1 MAITKRL
8 TISSQ
13 NRAVTGKRTGS
24 YTVFTTSGL
33 ALGIPNGAIITKI
46 ETPKDMFWVTGNPGG
61 YSADFRVTD
70 KESNISN
77 ILNKP
82 YSIAVH
88 YSNGTNTNTAPQA
101 TIDFLNKSS
110 NEFQTKKF
118 YFYGQGYY
126 SQSNTNGNI
135 TIGFGDRSPSALG
148 IYIDIT
154 YVEPAPVIRA
164 KLIDRTGFYSV
175 DNPVWDKNNSRAD
188 IYIEAETYGG
198 TTITSYHYEYWYGT
212 RTDSNVNSGE
222 INNPT
227 STLVLSNL
235 PVSNSEGDLSYKIYA
250 KDNLGQQ
257 SNTVEGTIVG
267 IDYTIPNKIVKF
279 EIQRSSNNED
289 ENNPD
294 PDDAG
299 EYLYATIRLQGDDLA
314 LFYTEEKIRI
324 FFTISNSS
332 QDFLLAFAKDDPENR
347 SDQYYRSFP
356 TPNNKDDIIGKD
368 YTFLLTK
375 NGDNESIF
383 KGSNTTDV
391 SISMAIS
398 FGLQTG
404 TEVEWV
410 PISNLT
416 ATRIVNATPSIFS
429 IEREGVAFGCELK
442 KPATSGNE
450 EDVYS
455 LNDPK
460 FLCNMRAYFKKKV
473 AFDQRLTF
481 KDGIEGDVI
490 YLTGKGF
497 IYPNTDSYIEEIEN
511 EQTVRKYG
519 WEPIILNGA
528 FTAWNE
534 TTDSCQSK
542 RKLDS
547 VSIIGAVK
555 PSANIAA
562 GSTTLI
568 ATLDKR
574 YAPPHRL
581 QFRACLESTT
591 IEGRIVVAPQY
602 ESDGTTVSGT
612 TLSFVNRGAAA
623 NTNLWISICIN
634 YMV

>member
-24 YTVFTTSGL
+24 YTIFTTSGL

-46 ETPKDMFWVTGNPGG
+46 ETPKNMFWVTGNPGE

-135 TIGFGDRSPSALG
+135 TIQFGDRSPSALG

-198 TTITSYHYEYWYGT
+198 TIITSYHYEYWYGT

-222 INNPT
+222 ITNPT

-279 EIQRSSNNED
+279 EIQRSSTKI
-289 ENNPD
+289 PFD

-314 LFYTEEKIRI
+314 LFYTEENIRI

-332 QDFLLAFAKDDPENR
+332 QDFLLAFAKDDENR
-347 SDQYYRSFP
+347 PDKYYSP
-356 TPNNKDDIIGKD
+356 LPLPPNKDDIISKD
-368 YTFLLTK
+368 YTFLLT
-375 NGDNESIF
+375 NDDESAF
-383 KGSNTTDV
+383 KGSNTTDI

-473 AFDQRLTF
+473 SFDKRLTL

-490 YLTGKGF
+490 FL
-497 IYPNTDSYIEEIEN
+497 NTDSYIEEIEN

-519 WEPIILNGA
+519 WEPIALNSA
-528 FTAWNE
+528 FSVWNE

-547 VSIIGAVK
+547 VSIIGAIK

-602 ESDGTTVSGT
+602 ESDGTTVTGT

>member
-24 YTVFTTSGL
+24 YTIFTTSGL

-46 ETPKDMFWVTGNPGG
+46 ETPKNMFWVTGNPGE

-126 SQSNTNGNI
+126 PQSNTSGNI
-135 TIGFGDRSPSALG
+135 TIEFGDRSPSALG

-222 INNPT
+222 ITNPT

-250 KDNLGQQ
+250 KDSLGQQ

-279 EIQRSSNNED
+279 EIQRSSSREYF
-289 ENNPD
+289 D

-314 LFYTEEKIRI
+314 LFYTGENIRI

-332 QDFLLAFAKDDPENR
+332 QDFLLAFAKDDENR
-347 SDQYYRSFP
+347 PDKYYSP
-356 TPNNKDDIIGKD
+356 LPPNKDNIISED

-375 NGDNESIF
+375 DDMSAF

-398 FGLQTG
+398 FGLQTETG
-404 TEVEWV
+404 VEWV

-473 AFDQRLTF
+473 SFDKRLTL

-490 YLTGKGF
+490 F
-497 IYPNTDSYIEEIEN
+497 FNTDSYIEEIEN

-519 WEPIILNGA
+519 WEPITLNSA
-528 FTAWNE
+528 FTVWNE

-547 VSIIGAVK
+547 VSIIGAIK

>member
-1 MAITKRL
+1 MAVKTKEIIF
-8 TISSQ
+8 TKNAI
-13 NRAVTGKRTGS
+13 AVKATK
-24 YTVFTTSGL
+24 SG
-33 ALGIPNGAIITKI
+33 AYRIIDGYQGVVLGIPNNAIITDISTVEGYFSI
-46 ETPKDMFWVTGNPGG
+46 EGQGSW
-61 YSADFRVTD
+61 SAQLRITNDA
-70 KESNISN
+70 KNISN
-77 ILNKP
+77 QLNVP
-82 YSIAVH
+82 YWIHSHGYGNVKSSAPKATLDFVNQYSAHFDTQPFYFYLQGYVSNKDSLSI
-88 YSNGTNTNTAPQA
+88 TCQTNTAMV
-101 TIDFLNKSS
+101 IS
-110 NEFQTKKF
+110 
-118 YFYGQGYY
+118 
-126 SQSNTNGNI
+126 
-135 TIGFGDRSPSALG
+135 
-148 IYIDIT
+148 

-222 INNPT
+222 ITNPT
-227 STLVLSNL
+227 GTLVLSNL

-314 LFYTEEKIRI
+314 LFYTKENIRI

-332 QDFLLAFAKDDPENR
+332 QDFLLAFAKDDENR

-383 KGSNTTDV
+383 KGSNITDV

-473 AFDQRLTF
+473 SFDKRLTL

-490 YLTGKGF
+490 FL
-497 IYPNTDSYIEEIEN
+497 NTDSYIEEIEN

-519 WEPIILNGA
+519 WEPITLNSA
-528 FTAWNE
+528 FTVWNE

-547 VSIIGAVK
+547 VSIIGAIK

-591 IEGRIVVAPQY
+591 IEGRIIVAPQY

>member
-1 MAITKRL
+1 MVVKTKEIIFTKDAIAVKATKSGAYR
-8 TISSQ
+8 TINGYQ
-13 NRAVTGKRTGS
+13 GV
-24 YTVFTTSGL
+24 V
-33 ALGIPNGAIITKI
+33 LGIPNNALITDISTTKTNDYFYI
-46 ETPKDMFWVTGNPGG
+46 AGQGSWSAQLRITNDAKNISNQLNVPYWIHNHSYGNVKSSAPKATLDFINQ
-61 YSADFRVTD
+61 YSAHFDTQPFYFYLQGYVSD
-70 KESNISN
+70 KES
-77 ILNKP
+77 L
-82 YSIAVH
+82 SIACQ
-88 YSNGTNTNTAPQA
+88 TNTAMV
-101 TIDFLNKSS
+101 IS
-110 NEFQTKKF
+110 
-118 YFYGQGYY
+118 
-126 SQSNTNGNI
+126 
-135 TIGFGDRSPSALG
+135 
-148 IYIDIT
+148 

-198 TTITSYHYEYWYGT
+198 TTITSYHYEYWYGI

-222 INNPT
+222 ITNPT

-398 FGLQTG
+398 FGRQTG

-481 KDGIEGDVI
+481 KDGIDGDVI

-511 EQTVRKYG
+511 EQPVRKYG

-568 ATLDKR
+568 ATLDKK

-581 QFRACLESTT
+581 QFRACLESAT

>member
-1 MAITKRL
+1 MAVKTKEIIF
-8 TISSQ
+8 TKDAI
-13 NRAVTGKRTGS
+13 AVKATK
-24 YTVFTTSGL
+24 SG
-33 ALGIPNGAIITKI
+33 AYRIIDGYQGVVLGIPNNAIITDISTTKTNDYFYI
-46 ETPKDMFWVTGNPGG
+46 AGQGSW
-61 YSADFRVTD
+61 SAQLRITNDA
-70 KESNISN
+70 KNISN
-77 ILNKP
+77 QLNVP
-82 YSIAVH
+82 YWIHNHSYGNVKSSAPKATLDFINQYSAHFDTQPFYFYLQGYVSNKESLSIVCK
-88 YSNGTNTNTAPQA
+88 TNTAMV
-101 TIDFLNKSS
+101 IS
-110 NEFQTKKF
+110 
-118 YFYGQGYY
+118 
-126 SQSNTNGNI
+126 
-135 TIGFGDRSPSALG
+135 
-148 IYIDIT
+148 

-212 RTDSNVNSGE
+212 RIDSNVNSGE
-222 INNPT
+222 ITNPT

-267 IDYTIPNKIVKF
+267 IDYSIPNKIVKF

-314 LFYTEEKIRI
+314 LFYTKENIRI

-332 QDFLLAFAKDDPENR
+332 QDFLLAFAKDDENR
-347 SDQYYRSFP
+347 PDQYYRSFP

-398 FGLQTG
+398 FGLQTETG
-404 TEVEWV
+404 VEWS

-460 FLCNMRAYFKKKV
+460 LLCNMRAYFKKKV
-473 AFDQRLTF
+473 SFDKRLTL

-490 YLTGKGF
+490 FL
-497 IYPNTDSYIEEIEN
+497 NTDSYIEEIEN

-519 WEPIILNGA
+519 WEPIALNNA
-528 FTAWNE
+528 FTVWNE

-547 VSIIGAVK
+547 VSIIGAIK
-555 PSANIAA
+555 PSVNIAA

-581 QFRACLESTT
+581 QFRACLESTA

>member
-24 YTVFTTSGL
+24 YTIFTTSGL

-46 ETPKDMFWVTGNPGG
+46 ETPKNMFWVTGNPGE

-135 TIGFGDRSPSALG
+135 TIQFGDRSPSGLG

-222 INNPT
+222 ITNPT

-279 EIQRSSNNED
+279 EIQRSSTKI
-289 ENNPD
+289 PFD

-314 LFYTEEKIRI
+314 LFYTEENIRI

-332 QDFLLAFAKDDPENR
+332 QDFLLAFAKDDENR
-347 SDQYYRSFP
+347 HDKYYSP
-356 TPNNKDDIIGKD
+356 LPPNKDNIISED

-375 NGDNESIF
+375 DDMSDF

-398 FGLQTG
+398 FGLQTETG
-404 TEVEWV
+404 VEWS

-473 AFDQRLTF
+473 SFDKRLTL

-490 YLTGKGF
+490 FL
-497 IYPNTDSYIEEIEN
+497 NTDSYIEEIEN

-519 WEPIILNGA
+519 WEPIALNSA
-528 FTAWNE
+528 FTVWNE

-547 VSIIGAVK
+547 VSIIGAIK

>member
-1 MAITKRL
+1 MAVKTKEIIF
-8 TISSQ
+8 TKDAI
-13 NRAVTGKRTGS
+13 AVKATK
-24 YTVFTTSGL
+24 SG
-33 ALGIPNGAIITKI
+33 AYRIIDGYQGVVLGIPNNAIITDISTVETNRYFFI
-46 ETPKDMFWVTGNPGG
+46 ETSGSWSAQLRITNDAKNISNQLNVPYWIHSHSYSNVKSSAPKATLDFINQ
-61 YSADFRVTD
+61 YSAHFDTQPFYFYLQGYVSD
-70 KESNISN
+70 KES
-77 ILNKP
+77 L
-82 YSIAVH
+82 SIACQ
-88 YSNGTNTNTAPQA
+88 TNTAMV
-101 TIDFLNKSS
+101 IS
-110 NEFQTKKF
+110 
-118 YFYGQGYY
+118 
-126 SQSNTNGNI
+126 
-135 TIGFGDRSPSALG
+135 
-148 IYIDIT
+148 YI
-154 YVEPAPVIRA
+154 EPAPVIRA

-222 INNPT
+222 ITNPT

-279 EIQRSSNNED
+279 EIQRSSSGEHF
-289 ENNPD
+289 D

-314 LFYTEEKIRI
+314 LFYTKENIRI

-332 QDFLLAFAKDDPENR
+332 QDFLLAFAKDDENR
-347 SDQYYRSFP
+347 PDKYYSLLP
-356 TPNNKDDIIGKD
+356 PNKDNIISND
-368 YTFLLTK
+368 YTFWLTK
-375 NGDNESIF
+375 DDMSDF
-383 KGSNTTDV
+383 KGSNTNDV

-473 AFDQRLTF
+473 SFDKRLTL

-490 YLTGKGF
+490 FL
-497 IYPNTDSYIEEIEN
+497 NTDSYIEEIEN

-519 WEPIILNGA
+519 WEPITLNSA
-528 FTAWNE
+528 FSVWNE

>member
-1 MAITKRL
+1 MAVKTKEIIF
-8 TISSQ
+8 TKNAI
-13 NRAVTGKRTGS
+13 AVKATK
-24 YTVFTTSGL
+24 SG
-33 ALGIPNGAIITKI
+33 AYRIIDGYQGVVLGIPNNALITDISTTKTDDYFYI
-46 ETPKDMFWVTGNPGG
+46 TGQGSWSAQLRITNDAKNISNQLNVPYWIHNHSYGNVKSSAPKATLDFINQ
-61 YSADFRVTD
+61 YSAHFDTQPFYFYLQGYVSD
-70 KESNISN
+70 KES
-77 ILNKP
+77 L
-82 YSIAVH
+82 SIACQ
-88 YSNGTNTNTAPQA
+88 TNTAMV
-101 TIDFLNKSS
+101 IS
-110 NEFQTKKF
+110 
-118 YFYGQGYY
+118 
-126 SQSNTNGNI
+126 
-135 TIGFGDRSPSALG
+135 
-148 IYIDIT
+148 YI
-154 YVEPAPVIRA
+154 EPAPVIRA

-212 RTDSNVNSGE
+212 RTNNNVNSGE
-222 INNPT
+222 ITNPT

-279 EIQRSSNNED
+279 EIQRSSTKI
-289 ENNPD
+289 PFD

-314 LFYTEEKIRI
+314 LFYTEENIRI

-332 QDFLLAFAKDDPENR
+332 QDFLLAFAKDDENR
-347 SDQYYRSFP
+347 HDKYYSP
-356 TPNNKDDIIGKD
+356 LPSPPNKDDIISKD
-368 YTFLLTK
+368 YTFLLT
-375 NGDNESIF
+375 NDDESDF

-398 FGLQTG
+398 FGLQTETG
-404 TEVEWV
+404 VEWV

-473 AFDQRLTF
+473 SFDKRLTL

-490 YLTGKGF
+490 FL
-497 IYPNTDSYIEEIEN
+497 NTDSYIEEIEN

-519 WEPIILNGA
+519 WEPITLNSA
-528 FTAWNE
+528 FSVWNE

-547 VSIIGAVK
+547 VSIIGAIK

>member
-24 YTVFTTSGL
+24 YTIFTTSGL

-46 ETPKDMFWVTGNPGG
+46 ETPKNMFWVTGNPGE

-135 TIGFGDRSPSALG
+135 TIQFGDRSPSGLG

-198 TTITSYHYEYWYGT
+198 TTITSYHYEYWYGE

-222 INNPT
+222 ITNPT

-250 KDNLGQQ
+250 KDSLGQQ

-279 EIQRSSNNED
+279 EIQRSSSREHF
-289 ENNPD
+289 D

-299 EYLYATIRLQGDDLA
+299 EDLYATIRLQGDDLA
-314 LFYTEEKIRI
+314 LFYTEKNIRI

-347 SDQYYRSFP
+347 PDIYYSSLP
-356 TPNNKDDIIGKD
+356 PNKDDIIGKD

-375 NGDNESIF
+375 DDMSNF

-473 AFDQRLTF
+473 SFDKRLTL

-490 YLTGKGF
+490 FL
-497 IYPNTDSYIEEIEN
+497 NTDSYIEEIEN
-511 EQTVRKYG
+511 EQPVRKYG
-519 WEPIILNGA
+519 WEPITLNSA
-528 FTAWNE
+528 FTVWNE

-547 VSIIGAVK
+547 VSIIGAIK
-555 PSANIAA
+555 PSANIDA

>member
-1 MAITKRL
+1 MAVKTKK
-8 TISSQ
+8 I
-13 NRAVTGKRTGS
+13 
-24 YTVFTTSGL
+24 VFTKNAISVKATKSGAYRIIDGYQGV
-33 ALGIPNGAIITKI
+33 ALGIPNNALITDI
-46 ETPKDMFWVTGNPGG
+46 STAETSEYFYIADSGSWSAQLRITNDAKNISNQLNVPHWIHSHSYGNVKSSAPKATLDFINQ
-61 YSADFRVTD
+61 YSAHFDTQPFYFYLQGYVND
-70 KESNISN
+70 KES
-77 ILNKP
+77 L
-82 YSIAVH
+82 SI
-88 YSNGTNTNTAPQA
+88 TCQTNTAMV
-101 TIDFLNKSS
+101 IS
-110 NEFQTKKF
+110 
-118 YFYGQGYY
+118 
-126 SQSNTNGNI
+126 
-135 TIGFGDRSPSALG
+135 
-148 IYIDIT
+148 

-164 KLIDRTGFYSV
+164 KLIDRTGFYSG

-212 RTDSNVNSGE
+212 RTDTNVNSGK
-222 INNPT
+222 IDNPT

-235 PVSNSEGDLSYKIYA
+235 PVSNSKGDLSYKIYA
-250 KDNLGQQ
+250 KDSLGQQ

-279 EIQRSSNNED
+279 EIQRSSSGEHF
-289 ENNPD
+289 D

-314 LFYTEEKIRI
+314 LFYTEENIRI

-332 QDFLLAFAKDDPENR
+332 QDFLLAFAKDDENR
-347 SDQYYRSFP
+347 PDKYYSPLRHP
-356 TPNNKDDIIGKD
+356 PNTDDIISND
-368 YTFLLTK
+368 YTFWLTR
-375 NGDNESIF
+375 NSTSDF

-404 TEVEWV
+404 TGVEWV

-442 KPATSGNE
+442 KPATSSENE

-473 AFDQRLTF
+473 SFDKRLAL

-490 YLTGKGF
+490 FL
-497 IYPNTDSYIEEIEN
+497 NTDSYIEEIEN
-511 EQTVRKYG
+511 EQPIRKYG
-519 WEPIILNGA
+519 WEPITLNNA

-547 VSIIGAVK
+547 VSIIGAIK

-591 IEGRIVVAPQY
+591 IEGRIIVAPQY
-602 ESDGTTVSGT
+602 ANDGTTVTGT
-612 TLSFVNRGAAA
+612 ALSFVNRGAAA

>member
-1 MAITKRL
+1 MAVKTKEIIF
-8 TISSQ
+8 TKNAI
-13 NRAVTGKRTGS
+13 AVKATK
-24 YTVFTTSGL
+24 SG
-33 ALGIPNGAIITKI
+33 AYRIIDGYQGVVLGIPNNAIITDISTVEGYFSI
-46 ETPKDMFWVTGNPGG
+46 EGQGSW
-61 YSADFRVTD
+61 SAQLRITNDA
-70 KESNISN
+70 KNISN
-77 ILNKP
+77 QLNVP
-82 YSIAVH
+82 YWIHNHSYGNVKFSAPKATLDFINQYSAHFDTQPFYFYLQGYVSNKDSLSI
-88 YSNGTNTNTAPQA
+88 TCQTNTAMV
-101 TIDFLNKSS
+101 IS
-110 NEFQTKKF
+110 
-118 YFYGQGYY
+118 
-126 SQSNTNGNI
+126 
-135 TIGFGDRSPSALG
+135 
-148 IYIDIT
+148 

-222 INNPT
+222 ITNPT
-227 STLVLSNL
+227 STLILSNL

-299 EYLYATIRLQGDDLA
+299 EYLYAIIRLQGDDLA

-332 QDFLLAFAKDDPENR
+332 QDFLLAFAKDDENR

-473 AFDQRLTF
+473 SFDKRLTL

-490 YLTGKGF
+490 FL
-497 IYPNTDSYIEEIEN
+497 NTDSYIEEIEN

-519 WEPIILNGA
+519 WEPITLNSA
-528 FTAWNE
+528 FTVWNE

-547 VSIIGAVK
+547 VSIIGAIK

-602 ESDGTTVSGT
+602 ESDGITVSGT
-612 TLSFVNRGAAA
+612 TLSFINRGAAA

>member
-1 MAITKRL
+1 MAVKTKQ
-8 TISSQ
+8 IIF
-13 NRAVTGKRTGS
+13 TGS
-24 YTVFTTSGL
+24 AIAVKATKSGVYRTINGYQGVT
-33 ALGIPNGAIITKI
+33 LGIPNNALITDI
-46 ETPKDMFWVTGNPGG
+46 STVETEDYFYVEGSGNWSAQLRITNEAKNISSQLNVPYWIHSHSYGNVKSSAPKATLDFINQ
-61 YSADFRVTD
+61 YSAHFDTQLFYFYLQGYVSN
-70 KESNISN
+70 KESF
-77 ILNKP
+77 
-82 YSIAVH
+82 SIACK
-88 YSNGTNTNTAPQA
+88 TNTAM
-101 TIDFLNKSS
+101 IIS
-110 NEFQTKKF
+110 
-118 YFYGQGYY
+118 
-126 SQSNTNGNI
+126 
-135 TIGFGDRSPSALG
+135 
-148 IYIDIT
+148 

-164 KLIDRTGFYSV
+164 ELIDRTGFYSI

-188 IYIEAETYGG
+188 IYIEAETYNDA
-198 TTITSYHYEYWYGT
+198 TIASYNYEYWYGT

-222 INNPT
+222 IKEPT

-257 SNTVEGTIVG
+257 SNIVEGTIVG
-267 IDYTIPNKIVKF
+267 IDYAIPNKIVKF
-279 EIQRSSNNED
+279 EIQRSSTMR
-289 ENNPD
+289 PFD

-314 LFYTEEKIRI
+314 LFYVEENIRI
-324 FFTISNSS
+324 FFTINNSS
-332 QDFLLAFAKDDPENR
+332 QDFLLAFKKDVESR
-347 SDQYYRSFP
+347 SDKYYSSFP
-356 TPNNKDDIIGKD
+356 SPTNTNDIIGKD

-375 NGDNESIF
+375 DDGSAF
-383 KGSNTTDV
+383 KGSSTTDV

-398 FGLQTG
+398 FGLPTG
-404 TEVEWV
+404 TEIEWV

-416 ATRIVNATPSIFS
+416 ATRIVNATPSILS

-460 FLCNMRAYFKKKV
+460 FLCNMKAYFKKKV
-473 AFDQRLTF
+473 FFDERLSF
-481 KDGIEGDVI
+481 KKGIEGDAI
-490 YLTGKGF
+490 YLTGKGL
-497 IYPNTDSYIEEIEN
+497 IYPNTDSYIDKIEDG
-511 EQTVRKYG
+511 QTVREYG
-519 WEPIILNGA
+519 WEPITLNSA
-528 FTAWNE
+528 FTTWNE

-542 RKLDS
+542 RKFDN

-555 PSANIAA
+555 PSASINA

-568 ATLDKR
+568 ATLDKK

-612 TLSFVNRGAAA
+612 TLSFVNRGAVA

>member
-1 MAITKRL
+1 MVVKTKEIIFTKNAIAVKATK
-8 TISSQ
+8 
-13 NRAVTGKRTGS
+13 
-24 YTVFTTSGL
+24 SG
-33 ALGIPNGAIITKI
+33 AYRIIDGYQGVVLGIPNNALITNISTVEGYFSVEGQGGWSAQLRITNDAKNI
-46 ETPKDMFWVTGNPGG
+46 SNQLNVPYWIHSHSYGNVKSSAPKATLDFINQ
-61 YSADFRVTD
+61 YSAHFDTQPFYFYLQGYVSD
-70 KESNISN
+70 KES
-77 ILNKP
+77 L
-82 YSIAVH
+82 SIACQ
-88 YSNGTNTNTAPQA
+88 TNIAMV
-101 TIDFLNKSS
+101 IS
-110 NEFQTKKF
+110 
-118 YFYGQGYY
+118 
-126 SQSNTNGNI
+126 
-135 TIGFGDRSPSALG
+135 
-148 IYIDIT
+148 

-198 TTITSYHYEYWYGT
+198 TTITSYHHEYWYGE

-222 INNPT
+222 ITNPT

-235 PVSNSEGDLSYKIYA
+235 PVSNNEGDLSYKIYA

-279 EIQRSSNNED
+279 EIQRSSSGKHF
-289 ENNPD
+289 D

-332 QDFLLAFAKDDPENR
+332 QDFLLAFAKDTKERPEK
-347 SDQYYRSFP
+347 YYSSLP
-356 TPNNKDDIIGKD
+356 LPPNKDDIISKD
-368 YTFLLTK
+368 YTFWLTK
-375 NGDNESIF
+375 DDMSVF

-442 KPATSGNE
+442 KPATSSENE
-450 EDVYS
+450 EDIYS

-473 AFDQRLTF
+473 SFDKRLTF

-497 IYPNTDSYIEEIEN
+497 IYPNTDSYIDEVESG
-511 EQTVRKYG
+511 QTVRKYG
-519 WEPIILNGA
+519 WEPITLNSA
-528 FTAWNE
+528 FTAWDD
-534 TTDSCQSK
+534 TSDICQSK

-547 VSIIGAVK
+547 VSIIGAIK
-555 PSANIAA
+555 PSANITA

>member
-1 MAITKRL
+1 MAVKTKEIIF
-8 TISSQ
+8 TKNAI
-13 NRAVTGKRTGS
+13 AVKATK
-24 YTVFTTSGL
+24 SG
-33 ALGIPNGAIITKI
+33 AYRIIDGYQGVVLGIPNNALITDISTVEGYFSI
-46 ETPKDMFWVTGNPGG
+46 EGQGSW
-61 YSADFRVTD
+61 SAQLRITNDA
-70 KESNISN
+70 KNISN
-77 ILNKP
+77 QLNVP
-82 YSIAVH
+82 YWIHSHSYGNVKFSAPKATLDFINQYSAHFDTQPFYFYLQGYVSNKESLSI
-88 YSNGTNTNTAPQA
+88 TCQTNTAMV
-101 TIDFLNKSS
+101 IS
-110 NEFQTKKF
+110 
-118 YFYGQGYY
+118 
-126 SQSNTNGNI
+126 
-135 TIGFGDRSPSALG
+135 
-148 IYIDIT
+148 

-222 INNPT
+222 ITNPT

-332 QDFLLAFAKDDPENR
+332 QDFLLAFAKDDENR

-442 KPATSGNE
+442 KPATSSENE

-473 AFDQRLTF
+473 AFDKRLTF

-497 IYPNTDSYIEEIEN
+497 VYPNTDSYIDEVESG
-511 EQTVRKYG
+511 QTVRKYG
-519 WEPIILNGA
+519 WEPITLNSA
-528 FTAWNE
+528 FTVWNE

-547 VSIIGAVK
+547 VSIIGAIK

-568 ATLDKR
+568 AILDKR